1 MLVHGS
7 CVDLDGAGVLLR
19 GPSGSGKSD
28 LVLRLIDGGG
38 ARLVADD
45 QVALT
50 AREGALL
57 ASAPSALAG
66 LLEVRGLGVAAF
78 PYLASSRLL
87 LAIDLVRRQEVE
99 RMPAPA
105 QVALAGVLLPLAR
118 LCPHDASAPARL
130 RLALRLVAE
139 RPPPQDTP
147 GACHASGKRLFD
159 GACHTSGKQL
169 FDGACHASGK
179 RFFHGACHASGKRRD

>member
-19 GPSGSGKSD
+19 GPPGSGKSD

-45 QVALT
+45 QVALA

-57 ASAPSALAG
+57 ASAPDALAG

-78 PYLASSRLL
+78 PYLARSRLL
-87 LAIDLVRRQEVE
+87 LAIDLVRREEVE

-130 RLALRLVAE
+130 RLTLRLAAE
-139 RPPPQDTP
+139 RAVPQDSPATRHASGKRVLH
-147 GACHASGKRLFD
+147 GACHASGKRLPD
-159 GACHTSGKQL
+159 A
-169 FDGACHASGK
+169 
-179 RFFHGACHASGKRRD
+179 ACHASGKRRD